1 MSVAFVFPGQ
11 GSQHV
16 GMGKALAEAYPE
28 ARRAFRQADQA
39 LGFGLSSLCFEGPED
54 SLTDTINAQPAI
66 LATSFAALQVIRRQ
80 LGDWQPSLVAGHS
93 LGEFSAL
100 VCAGALSFEAGL
112 HLVRE
117 RGRLMKRAGE
127 LVPGGMAA
135 IIKLEREALIEVC
148 SKACAATDGVVQIA
162 NDNAPGQIVISGD
175 KLTLEKAL
183 ELARARGAKRCI
195 PLAVSIPSHSAL
207 MTQAAK
213 EFRAVLDQVAFDAPV
228 IPVIGNVEARPIKT
242 ERIGDELEAQ
252 LVSPVRWTE
261 SVQYMT
267 SQGVDCF
274 VEIGPKEVL
283 SGLVKRIDPG
293 VTTCSVGEPEGL
305 ATLQAMKIV

>member
-11 GSQHV
+11 GSQYA

-28 ARRAFRQADQA
+28 ARQVFEQADQA
-39 LGFGLSSLCFEGPED
+39 LGFALSSLCFEGPED

-66 LATSFAALQVIRRQ
+66 LATSFAALQVIRQQ
-80 LGDWQPSLVAGHS
+80 LGSDWQPILVAGHS
-93 LGEFSAL
+93 MGEFSAL
-100 VCAGALSFEAGL
+100 VCAGVLSFEAGL

-127 LVPGGMAA
+127 LFPGRMAA
-135 IIKLEREALIEVC
+135 IIKLERETLIELC
-148 SKACAATDGVVQIA
+148 TEACAATGGVVQIA

-175 KLTLEKAL
+175 KPTLEKAL

-195 PLAVSIPSHSAL
+195 PLAVSIPAHSAL
-207 MTQAAK
+207 MTQAAQ
-213 EFRAVLDQVAFDAPV
+213 EFRVVLDQVAFATPAVPV
-228 IPVIGNVEARPIKT
+228 VGNVEARPVKL
-242 ERIGDELEAQ
+242 EKLCDELEAQ

-261 SVQYMT
+261 SVQYIAN
-267 SQGVDCF
+267 QGVDCF
-274 VEIGPKEVL
+274 VEIGPKDVL

-293 VTTCSVGEPEGL
+293 VTTCSVGDPEGL
-305 ATLQAMKIV
+305 AALL